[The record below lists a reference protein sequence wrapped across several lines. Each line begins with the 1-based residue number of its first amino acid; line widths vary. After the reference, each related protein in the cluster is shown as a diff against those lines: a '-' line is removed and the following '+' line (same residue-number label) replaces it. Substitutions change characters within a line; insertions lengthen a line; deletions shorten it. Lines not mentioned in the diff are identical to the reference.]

1 MRLPRTPSLLAA
13 RAIPVSQW
21 RSPRALAE
29 RVEGGAVLASGLT
42 LSAALLWV
50 TSLASI
56 DPGRISDVG
65 LITALPGMSFVAL
78 ALLAAGFVVALN
90 ASPLRQPLLAVNVV
104 LLILMIHGVTSAIQ
118 DVPRFATTYVHAGF
132 GEAIM
137 RTGDLFVNR
146 DARFS
151 WPVFFVLGAFLTA
164 VAGLDNPIQL
174 TYWVPA
180 LTNIAYVCPLWLIF
194 RAFTVDRR
202 LIWLAVWIFVAANW
216 VGQDYYSPQGFNI
229 LLFLTILAIALTWF
243 RSDEPTPLAALA
255 SRFRRLIRSPH
266 ADGVTEV
273 QDPSVSLPTAG
284 GRAGLVVVL
293 VLLSVVVVSSHQL
306 TPFAV
311 MAGTG
316 VLVVTRRT
324 ILRGLPILVGV
335 LLAAWLSYMTTAYLA
350 GHINSLLADALQ
362 AESVANAVVGERLR
376 GTPGHVFIVYERI
389 ALSVGFW
396 GIAFLGG
403 IRRFWNGHWDLA
415 LGLLALGPFAFLGLQ
430 SYGGEMALRVYL
442 FALPFMSFFVAGLF
456 YPRLGTL
463 PRWQPILL
471 FGVACVLIVATLFA
485 RYGNDRADAI
495 TADELAAAARAHVV
509 VPAGSL
515 IATANHN
522 SPLGFERYESFERIG
537 VVNAFVDGSLAKMV
551 NAMAALSTDRPAY
564 LFLSRSQRAFFDLNG
579 IPAARFDALVEQI
592 IASPRFRLIFR
603 TRDAEL
609 FEYLDGSAQAP

>member
-1 MRLPRTPSLLAA
+1 MRLPRTSSQLAA
-13 RAIPVSQW
+13 RAILVSAW
-21 RSPRALAE
+21 SSPWALAD
-29 RVEGGAVLASGLT
+29 RVGAGTVVASGLT
-42 LSAALLWV
+42 VSAALLWV

-56 DPGRISDVG
+56 DPGRISDLG
-65 LITALPGMSFVAL
+65 LITALPGMSFIAL
-78 ALLAAGFVVALN
+78 ALLVAGFVVALQGR
-90 ASPLRQPLLAVNVV
+90 PLRQPLLAVSVV
-104 LLILMIHGVTSAIQ
+104 LLILMVHGVTSAIQ
-118 DVPRFATTYVHAGF
+118 EVPRFATTYVHAGF
-132 GEAIM
+132 GEATM

-151 WPVFFVLGAFLTA
+151 WPVFFVLGGFLTA
-164 VAGLDNPIQL
+164 IAGLDNPIQL
-174 TYWVPA
+174 THWMPA
-180 LTNIAYVCPLWLIF
+180 LTNLAYVVPLWLIF

-229 LLFLTILAIALTWF
+229 LLFLTILAITLTWF
-243 RSDEPTPLAALA
+243 RSDEPTPFAAPANRIRL
-255 SRFRRLIRSPH
+255 LIRAPH
-266 ADGVTEV
+266 ADGIKEV
-273 QDPSVSLPTAG
+273 QDPSLSLQFAG
-284 GRAGLVVVL
+284 GRAGLILVL
-293 VLLSVVVVSSHQL
+293 VLLSAVVVSSHQL

-311 MAGTG
+311 FAGTG
-316 VLVVTRRT
+316 VLAVTRAT

-335 LLAAWLSYMTTAYLA
+335 LLAAWLSYMTIAFLA
-350 GHINSLLADALQ
+350 GHLNSLLADALQ

-376 GTPGHVFIVYERI
+376 GTPGHIFIVYERI

-396 GIAFLGG
+396 GIALLGG
-403 IRRFWNGHWDLA
+403 IRRFWNGHWDLS

-456 YPRLGTL
+456 YPRLGAL

-471 FGVACVLIVATLFA
+471 FGVACLLIVATLFA
-485 RYGNDRADAI
+485 RYGNDRADMI
-495 TADELAAAARAHVV
+495 TADELAAAARAHAV

-537 VVNAFVDGSLAKMV
+537 VVNAFVDGSLPKMV
-551 NAMAALSTDRPAY
+551 NALAALSTDRPAY
-564 LFLSRSQRAFFDLNG
+564 LFLSRAQRAFFDLNG

-592 IASPRFRLIFR
+592 VASPRFRLIFR

-609 FEYLDGSAQAP
+609 FEFLDGSAQVP